1 MQRSGPLFG
10 AVRLQNG
17 RRSQALENYWTVL
30 QMKNHLESQGT
41 GLLMGI
47 NAFEPYIYKMHQDFD
62 AGAFKDWPTVV
73 LATTLQASAVSL
85 FKVLPPL
92 DNPSEML
99 DKRSI
104 ASLVR
109 NLVDTHDVVEM
120 LVTSN
125 SEEEWTL
132 HRDIL
137 GLYISSRIHK
147 VQNLITPEEAQK
159 LFPHTKSW
167 YWNRIR
173 SSSLFNKKMS
183 RLKDGEQIFYR
194 SRRERVELAC
204 GGNTD
209 FVLAVLTDLSSF
221 VHSLPVQLWF
231 GDEKKL
237 YSNTKKNQ
245 DMVAVW
251 LRVANFYLARS
262 FGKIMACASYK
273 VSKEVNQF
281 TNRFQSAFD

>member
-1 MQRSGPLFG
+1 
-10 AVRLQNG
+10 
-17 RRSQALENYWTVL
+17 WTVL
-30 QMKNHLESQGT
+30 QMKNHLKSQGT

-62 AGAFKDWPTVV
+62 AGAFKDWPTLV

-85 FKVLPPL
+85 FKVLPPV

-194 SRRERVELAC
+194 SRRERV
-204 GGNTD
+204 
-209 FVLAVLTDLSSF
+209 
-221 VHSLPVQLWF
+221 
-231 GDEKKL
+231 
-237 YSNTKKNQ
+237 
-245 DMVAVW
+245 
-251 LRVANFYLARS
+251 
-262 FGKIMACASYK
+262 
-273 VSKEVNQF
+273 
-281 TNRFQSAFD
+281 